1 MYAELS
7 PPPDSQRLPC
17 SAGPTNFALPPVHNV
32 RVFVYAKYTC
42 VMRSA
47 GSVTGHTLTH
57 EPDRA
62 SHPKAPTAKPC
73 RRIHRARQMPRPMHR
88 SFSCFP
94 RRFRTGGE
102 QDDSGGYTYR
112 ECRHNRHRILQLA
125 VGMNEIRQF
134 PGRVGAYS
142 SGSMISSPWVR
153 SKNVPGWKG
162 ENSACLTPSAPL
174 IPTPQRTIE
183 RDQPVAERVFPAERL
198 THFGTLSS

>member
-1 MYAELS
+1 MQAHS
-7 PPPDSQRLPC
+7 SRT
-17 SAGPTNFALPPVHNV
+17 ANARTN
-32 RVFVYAKYTC
+32 T
-42 VMRSA
+42 
-47 GSVTGHTLTH
+47 SVTFLLPSSVPRWRKTGWYRYTH
-57 EPDRA
+57 
-62 SHPKAPTAKPC
+62 
-73 RRIHRARQMPRPMHR
+73 
-88 SFSCFP
+88 
-94 RRFRTGGE
+94 
-102 QDDSGGYTYR
+102 R
-112 ECRHNRHRILQLA
+112 ECRHNRHRILHIA
-125 VGMNEIRQF
+125 AGMNEIRQF